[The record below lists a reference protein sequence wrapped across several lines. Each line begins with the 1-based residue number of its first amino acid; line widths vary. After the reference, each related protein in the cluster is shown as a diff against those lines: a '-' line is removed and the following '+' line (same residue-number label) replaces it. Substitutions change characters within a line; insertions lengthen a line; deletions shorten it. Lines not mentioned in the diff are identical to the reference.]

1 MENYAVTFPGL
12 GLEFDIHRVAFSI
25 GGLNV
30 YWYGLLIASGLMLAV
45 VFAFRHAVEFGI
57 DTDRLIDV
65 VCIGTVMAIIC
76 ARVYYVV
83 MSPYAYSSV
92 WEMVNIRD
100 GGIAI
105 YGALIG
111 AFVFGGLACKWKKIP
126 LLATYDLVAMGFL
139 IGQGIGRWGNFVN
152 QEAFGCNTS
161 LPWGMYSIK
170 TQEYLESAVVT
181 VPAGVTIDP
190 TMPVHPTFLYESI
203 WCLAGFVLLAL
214 YFKKRKFNGDVALRY
229 AIWYGFGRFW
239 IEGLR
244 TDSLLLVPSI
254 GLRASQLMAAV
265 TVVVSLLLEIILL
278 RKYKEQQPMKVK
290 LALSNDNLKLWKLA
304 AEDGPTE
311 CSVSGD
317 TMPANATHE
326 AFENATREY
335 NEKIE
340 EALKGQIALHQ
351 EMKNNGGKAPAADAA
366 KQDEEKPEA

>member
-76 ARVYYVV
+76 ARIYYVV

-229 AIWYGFGRFW
+229 AIWYGLGRFW

>member
-111 AFVFGGLACKWKKIP
+111 AFVFGGLAAKWRKIP
-126 LLATYDLVAMGFL
+126 LLPLFDLVSLGFL

-152 QEAFGCNTS
+152 QEAFGTNTT
-161 LPWGMYSIK
+161 LP
-170 TQEYLESAVVT
+170 
-181 VPAGVTIDP
+181 
-190 TMPVHPTFLYESI
+190 
-203 WCLAGFVLLAL
+203 
-214 YFKKRKFNGDVALRY
+214 
-229 AIWYGFGRFW
+229 
-239 IEGLR
+239 
-244 TDSLLLVPSI
+244 
-254 GLRASQLMAAV
+254 
-265 TVVVSLLLEIILL
+265 
-278 RKYKEQQPMKVK
+278 
-290 LALSNDNLKLWKLA
+290 
-304 AEDGPTE
+304 
-311 CSVSGD
+311 
-317 TMPANATHE
+317 
-326 AFENATREY
+326 
-335 NEKIE
+335 
-340 EALKGQIALHQ
+340 
-351 EMKNNGGKAPAADAA
+351 
-366 KQDEEKPEA
+366 